1 MVEEYI
7 KDEDPTAAIIL
18 TDRLKLN
25 ECFHYFKSLLKKGGF
40 SVNNMSSTLVKNEN
54 KIMMENKSIINE

>member
-7 KDEDPTAAIIL
+7 KDEDPSAAIIL

-25 ECFHYFKSLLKKGGF
+25 ECFYHFKNLFNKGNF
-40 SVNNMSSTLVKNEN
+40 SSNMSSSVVKQTISNEN
-54 KIMMENKSIINE
+54 KVMM

>member
-1 MVEEYI
+1 MVEEFI

-25 ECFHYFKSLLKKGGF
+25 ECFHYFKDLLKKGGF
-40 SVNNMSSTLVKNEN
+40 SINQNLSSSSVKNEN
-54 KIMMENKSIINE
+54 KIMM